1 MDITH
6 FYLGDEV
13 YFMCDN
19 KVERARVLGVSTTCD
34 RLKKDSVSGDIIVEG
49 VSTSYQVF
57 ASGTREWLH
66 SSKVFSSKEE
76 LLKSL

>member
-1 MDITH
+1 MDIQN

-13 YFMCDN
+13 YFMDNN
-19 KVERARVLGVSTTCD
+19 KVDRARVLGISTICD
-34 RLKKDSVSGDIIVEG
+34 RLNKDSVSGDIIVEG

-57 ASGTREWLH
+57 ASGARQWLDK
-66 SSKVFSSKEE
+66 SRVFSSKEE